1 MGQQHIPLPYAVQLQ
16 NCAKK
21 HQMRRNGRNWFR
33 EPPAQNRF
41 DVETVIRYDMLK
53 MAPDAGLVRKMRI
66 SKIGLYLAYVCAGM
80 LSIAAWVAI
89 AWVTGAEE
97 AWDSKY
103 YWIYSLPAMMFLS
116 GVFGFL
122 WPLKPWIWGIALV
135 VPQMFYAMIPDL
147 GGICCR

>member
-1 MGQQHIPLPYAVQLQ
+1 MQKAAAQRQEQVQ
-16 NCAKK
+16 
-21 HQMRRNGRNWFR
+21 
-33 EPPAQNRF
+33 EPPVQNRF
-41 DVETVIRYDMLK
+41 DVETVSRYDMPK
-53 MAPDAGLVRKMRI
+53 MAPDAGLVRKMKI